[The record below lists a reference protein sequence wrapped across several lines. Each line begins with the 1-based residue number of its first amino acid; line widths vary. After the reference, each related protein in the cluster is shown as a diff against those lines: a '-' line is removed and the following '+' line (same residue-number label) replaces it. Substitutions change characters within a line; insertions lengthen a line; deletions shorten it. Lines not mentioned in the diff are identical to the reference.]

1 MKNPSISCSEK
12 EKRDGDVKMEEEE
25 SVKRRDENEKPPEDD
40 CCPICFGNFSIP
52 CKTNCG
58 HWFCASCILQLWH
71 YRSTIQRCKCP
82 ICCCLISKLIP
93 EASLLVQQEED
104 VVELLKKI
112 RRYNRL
118 YISGASGVFLKVLAL
133 PLLTRRILRVLM
145 DSLMDPDQVRLNYY
159 LMRILAFFL
168 SRIYCSCQFQFIP
181 TGGLGIWRLFDICAI
196 AVVAVF
202 SLVGLCRR
210 WVLRR
215 RVRQLAVLPAQP
227 D

>member
-1 MKNPSISCSEK
+1 MRIMKNPNISSSIK
-12 EKRDGDVKMEEEE
+12 NGDVKMEEEG
-25 SVKRRDENEKPPEDD
+25 SVKRRESEKPPEDD

-58 HWFCASCILQLWH
+58 HWFCASCILQLWY
-71 YRSTIQRCKCP
+71 YRSTLRRCKCP
-82 ICCCLISKLIP
+82 ICCCLISKLVP

-112 RRYNRL
+112 RRYNHL
-118 YISGASGVFLKVLAL
+118 YISGAYGIFLKVLAL
-133 PLLTRRILRVLM
+133 PLLTRRVLRALM
-145 DSLMDPDQVRLNYY
+145 DTLMDPDQVRLNYY
-159 LMRILAFFL
+159 LMRILALFL
-168 SRIYCSCQFQFIP
+168 SWIYCSCEFQFIP

-196 AVVAVF
+196 ATVAIF
-202 SLVGLCRR
+202 YLVGLYHR

-215 RVRQLAVLPAQP
+215 RVRQLAVLPIHP